1 MKKDFFLARYALIIK
16 RLEKSPATFQ
26 EIESYLLNSFEFQDA
41 KITSYSIRTLQRDL
55 KDISNL
61 FNMEIHNRKKG
72 DNRYYISSRPILE
85 VDEYNQRLLESY
97 QIINAANTYPD
108 FAEYVFLE
116 SRKPRGIDNFYDLL
130 FAIRNKKITIFEH
143 FSFASKATS
152 SRKVHPLALKESHD
166 RWYLIAVDTK
176 DGKLKSFGLD
186 RIRLVEITKAGF
198 RGKYKIDLKEHFKNA
213 FGVINLA
220 EQKPQKI
227 VLECTKDQAEYIK
240 SFPLHASQDITEES
254 EDKTIFQLCL
264 YPTYDFM
271 QEILSFGKEVK
282 VLEPQCLIN
291 DIKHHLQESIKH
303 YF

>member
-1 MKKDFFLARYALIIK
+1 M
-16 RLEKSPATFQ
+16 
-26 EIESYLLNSFEFQDA
+26 
-41 KITSYSIRTLQRDL
+41 
-55 KDISNL
+55 
-61 FNMEIHNRKKG
+61 
-72 DNRYYISSRPILE
+72 
-85 VDEYNQRLLESY
+85 
-97 QIINAANTYPD
+97 
-108 FAEYVFLE
+108 
-116 SRKPRGIDNFYDLL
+116 
-130 FAIRNKKITIFEH
+130 
-143 FSFASKATS
+143 
-152 SRKVHPLALKESHD
+152 
-166 RWYLIAVDTK
+166 
-176 DGKLKSFGLD
+176 
-186 RIRLVEITKAGF
+186 VEITKAGF